1 MWSNYRQNYNNIMTT
16 VTAITEGEDFTKFLQ
31 SAITQGISEGAI
43 TINLDT
49 VYANKDE
56 VDDVITWLY
65 SGLKNQSSADKSFN
79 DLVSAAR
86 SGDSTGITELRTL
99 IKL

>member
-1 MWSNYRQNYNNIMTT
+1 MMTVSA
-16 VTAITEGEDFTKFLQ
+16 VTESEDFTTFLQ
-31 SAITQGISEGAI
+31 SKIAQGISEGTI
-43 TINLDT
+43 SINLDT

-56 VDDVITWLY
+56 VDDVLTWLY
-65 SGLKNQSSADKSFN
+65 SGLKNQSSTDKTFN
-79 DLVSAAR
+79 QLVSAAR